1 MQIPKI
7 MAIID
12 NTAVIVDRI
21 SIANILFMLLFEASV
36 DVASIVIL
44 ALVGFVLGFS
54 WAFGIVEVGVADV
67 VCGIGTNIT
76 ISAFTMI
83 QFFC

>member
-1 MQIPKI
+1 MQIPNI

-12 NTAVIVDRI
+12 NAAVIVNRI
-21 SIANILFMLLFEASV
+21 SIANALFMLLFEASV
-36 DVASIVIL
+36 DVASIGIL

-54 WAFGIVEVGVADV
+54 WVFGIVEVGIADI
-67 VCGIGTNIT
+67 VCSIGTDIT
-76 ISAFTMI
+76 ISAFTMV

>member
-12 NTAVIVDRI
+12 NAAVIVDKI
-21 SIANILFMLLFEASV
+21 SIANVLFMLLFGASV

-54 WAFGIVEVGVADV
+54 WAFG
-67 VCGIGTNIT
+67 
-76 ISAFTMI
+76 
-83 QFFC
+83 

>member
-1 MQIPKI
+1 

-12 NTAVIVDRI
+12 NAAVIVDRI
-21 SIANILFMLLFEASV
+21 SIANVLFMLLFGASV

-54 WAFGIVEVGVADV
+54 WVFGIVEVGVADV
-67 VCGIGTNIT
+67 VCGIGTDIT
-76 ISAFTMI
+76 ISALTMVR
-83 QFFC
+83 FFC